1 MLLYP
6 HYEGNLI
13 YSYVMKNASTHTPIL
28 KPQEL
33 YVAVICFYVDETSQ
47 AQSCN
52 WSIPTTAQEIN
63 TSLCLA
69 AILDPYHGNYCP

>member
-1 MLLYP
+1 
-6 HYEGNLI
+6 
-13 YSYVMKNASTHTPIL
+13 MKNASTHKPIL

-33 YVAVICFYVDETSQ
+33 YMAVICFFLDETPQ

-52 WSIPTTAQEIN
+52 WSIPNTAQEIN

-69 AILDPYHGNYCP
+69 AILDPYHGNNYS